1 MLREKPNKSMPPKK
15 GSLIVI
21 LLLGIIITF
30 ITSSSTTGKN
40 NDASKIRL
48 HATQSSNLK
57 SQTPDTLPL
66 LSIMTKLESDV
77 NMISAGIWRH
87 DFQMIKK
94 GAKSIAHHPKIPSRQ
109 VKLIKAILGPD
120 QFKDFVKTDQL
131 VHQKA
136 TEITKKADKQKL
148 DVTTELFLEMKRG
161 CISCHVDHR
170 NKIVSS
176 DTW

>member
-1 MLREKPNKSMPPKK
+1 MITEKHNKSMQPKK
-15 GSLIVI
+15 GSIIVI
-21 LLLGIIITF
+21 LSLGIIIAF
-30 ITSSSTTGKN
+30 ITSSSTTGKKH
-40 NDASKIRL
+40 DDSKIDLR
-48 HATQSSNLK
+48 ATQNSNPN

-66 LSIMTKLESDV
+66 LSIMTKLERDV
-77 NMISAGIWRH
+77 NKISAGIWRH

-94 GAKSIAHHPKIPSRQ
+94 GAKNIANHAKIPPRQ

-120 QFKDFVKTDQL
+120 QFKNFVKTDQQ

-136 TEITKKADKQKL
+136 VEIAKMADKQKL
-148 DVTTELFLEMKRG
+148 DLTTELFLEMERG

-176 DTW
+176 DNW